1 MESSISKTTRQCIKD
16 MQNAMA
22 DCPWQTSEFYAMWLA
37 QTYFY
42 VRNAT
47 RVLAKAAYR
56 CTHEEEF
63 IHKKMLQGITEERN
77 HEIMAINDLRE
88 VGYEMSEMKELPST
102 TSYYQTLLAA
112 IDYDGP
118 YALLGYFVAL
128 EGLGAIGADYIFE
141 STFEKWGKK
150 GTQFLRVHTRVDQ
163 HHFTDGLEFIES
175 LPKDKQVMIEK
186 YVVSSTHIYL
196 GLLAGVKAHYKSLP
210 APKKAPL
217 SSSAA

>member
-1 MESSISKTTRQCIKD
+1 MKANVRETSHRCIKE
-16 MQNAMA
+16 MQDTLGAM
-22 DCPWQTSEFYAMWLA
+22 PWQSPEFYAQFLA

-56 CTHEEEF
+56 CTHEEEGL
-63 IHKKMLQGITEERN
+63 HKKLLQGIIEEKN
-77 HEIMAINDLRE
+77 HEIMAINDLKE
-88 VGYEMSEMKELPST
+88 VGYDMASMKELPST
-102 TSYYQTLLAA
+102 TCYYQTLLAA

-128 EGLGAIGADYIFE
+128 EGLGAIGADYVFD
-141 STFEKWGKK
+141 STFAKWGKK

-175 LPKDKQVMIEK
+175 LPIDKQIMIEK
-186 YVVSSTHIYL
+186 YVESSTKIYI
-196 GLLAGVKAHYKSLP
+196 GLLEGVKATYKSLP
-210 APKKAPL
+210 APQTNST
-217 SSSAA
+217 SSQAA

>member
-1 MESSISKTTRQCIKD
+1 MKANVRETSHQCISRMEAALKE
-16 MQNAMA
+16 M
-22 DCPWQTSEFYAMWLA
+22 PWQTPEFYAEFLA

-56 CTHEEEF
+56 CNHEEEGL
-63 IHKKMLQGITEERN
+63 HKKMLQGITEEKN

-88 VGYEMSEMKELPST
+88 VGYRMEEMQELPST
-102 TSYYQTLLAA
+102 TAYYQTLLAA

-128 EGLGAIGADYIFE
+128 EGLGAIGAGHVFD
-141 STFEKWGKK
+141 STFAKWGKK

-175 LPKDKQVMIEK
+175 LPMEKQLMIEK
-186 YVVSSTHIYL
+186 YVKSSTELYI
-196 GLLAGVKAHYKSLP
+196 GLLNGVKAHYNSLP
-210 APKKAPL
+210 APKPQQPN
-217 SSSAA
+217 STAA